1 MIPLRSLKQ
10 KIYRNRLFRKEDYVK
25 EGGGDLLVG
34 FPGKPQAKVV
44 DAQKS
49 FRAFRAESMDA
60 ADESEGL
67 RIAVRGGGVAG
78 GIEILISVVLNQGG
92 PRGGAAA
99 SAVPQ
104 ISL

>member
-1 MIPLRSLKQ
+1 MIPLPSLKQ
-10 KIYRNRLFRKEDYVK
+10 KIISKQVFCKEDYVK
-25 EGGGDLLVG
+25 EEGDLLVG